1 MMQNKEFKKIFND
14 EYSFNIVKK
23 DIKCFLD
30 ITKGDQFDIVR
41 IKDSVKNETSVGELT
56 EFIMKEVVDKW
67 KLKPENLVWVEDFSE
82 VNDMILPN
90 ENLSLVSFKKEKDNY
105 LIMEKKP
112 FTEET
117 YNSYFIEIKKPLKKK
132 IKKK

>member
-1 MMQNKEFKKIFND
+1 MQNKEFKKIFND

-30 ITKGDQFDIVR
+30 ITKGDKFDIVR
-41 IKDSVKNETSVGELT
+41 IKDSVKNETSIGELT
-56 EFIMKEVVDKW
+56 EFIIKEVVDKW
-67 KLKPENLVWVEDFSE
+67 KLKSDNLIWVEDFSE

-90 ENLSLVSFKKEKDNY
+90 ENLSLVSFKKEKDDY
-105 LIMEKKP
+105 LIMGKKP

-117 YNSYFIEIKKPLKKK
+117 YNSYFIEIKKPLKK

>member
-56 EFIMKEVVDKW
+56 EFIMKEVIDKW

-90 ENLSLVSFKKEKDNY
+90 ENLSLVSFKKEKDKY

>member
-1 MMQNKEFKKIFND
+1 MQNKEFKKIFND

>member
-41 IKDSVKNETSVGELT
+41 IKDSVKNKTSVGELT